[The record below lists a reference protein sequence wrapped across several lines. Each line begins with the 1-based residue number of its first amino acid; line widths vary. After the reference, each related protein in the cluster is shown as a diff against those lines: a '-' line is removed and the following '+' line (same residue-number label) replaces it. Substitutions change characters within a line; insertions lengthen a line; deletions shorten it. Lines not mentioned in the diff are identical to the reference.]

1 MSNISRRTALQVLG
15 SVPAAAGISWTS
27 AEAMEAQQQ
36 AQQAREAA
44 AGEGAAY
51 EPKFFTKPE
60 YATLGILVDLIIPAD
75 ERSKSA
81 TAAGVPEFI
90 DFMMVDQPARQ
101 TAVRGGLRWLDR
113 ECDTRF
119 GKTFAACAAEEQ
131 TAILDDIAWP
141 EKAEAKGLSHG
152 ARFFSLVRD
161 LTATGFWSSKM
172 GVEDI
177 GYIGNVPVP
186 KWTGAPDEV
195 LQKLGV
201 SYAGLEKWY
210 PTDSGAQG

>member
-1 MSNISRRTALQVLG
+1 MSEISRRKALQVLG
-15 SVPAAAGISWTS
+15 TVPAAAGISWTG
-27 AEAMEAQQQ
+27 AEAAQAHQH
-36 AQQAREAA
+36 AEQARQAA
-44 AGEGAAY
+44 ADEKTAY
-51 EPKFFTKPE
+51 EPKFFTKAE
-60 YATLGILVDLIIPAD
+60 YATLGILVDLILPAD
-75 ERSKSA
+75 ERSGSA
-81 TAAGVPEFI
+81 TDAGVPEFI
-90 DFMMVDQPARQ
+90 DFMLVDQPTRQ
-101 TAVRGGLRWLDR
+101 TALRGGLRWLDR

-119 GKTFAACAAEEQ
+119 GKAFAACAAGEQ

-161 LTATGFWSSKM
+161 LTATGFWSSKV

-177 GYIGNVPVP
+177 GYLGNVPAP

-201 SYAGLEKWY
+201 SYDGLEKWY
-210 PTDSGAQG
+210 RPTDAGA